1 MLITVTL
8 VVLAFVVIFVMKIMN
23 GITFKV
29 SSSSRQLKKE
39 SSNRLSQI
47 YHTNLKPIRHLS
59 VIKTKCNPFPSIVNM
74 FRHKLKLSL
83 LVVTSLTTALV
94 FLLAVSAI
102 RTQMIEYKIEQ
113 YQSHFTTNKGSNNSR
128 TPTDNLQA
136 EAVIDAPS
144 KFTLILSYDV
154 CKLINDQFFED
165 YMLIFISFP
174 ITVLIYL
181 WNAYKSNKDHEYHC
195 RFAKIRIK
203 RKNREKNLSYAD
215 NSK

>member
-1 MLITVTL
+1 MLITVSL
-8 VVLAFVVIFVMKIMN
+8 VLVAFILIIVMKIMN

-29 SSSSRQLKKE
+29 TNSSRQTKRL
-39 SSNRLSQI
+39 NRFSQ
-47 YHTNLKPIRHLS
+47 LPRHIPRHIS
-59 VIKTKCNPFPSIVNM
+59 VIKTKCNPLPSIINI

-113 YQSHFTTNKGSNNSR
+113 YQNHFIAKESNKSLQN
-128 TPTDNLQA
+128 DNLQA
-136 EAVIDAPS
+136 EQVIDAPS

-174 ITVLIYL
+174 ITVLMYL

-203 RKNREKNLSYAD
+203 RKNREKNLTYHA
-215 NSK
+215 NSSK